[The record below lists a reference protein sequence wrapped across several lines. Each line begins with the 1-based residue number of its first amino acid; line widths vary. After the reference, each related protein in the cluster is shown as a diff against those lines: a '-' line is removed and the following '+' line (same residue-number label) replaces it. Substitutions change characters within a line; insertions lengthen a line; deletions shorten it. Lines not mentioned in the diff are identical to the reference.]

1 MEKIKKFILPVAIFL
16 LLAAIGGTSFANSQ
30 NGKSAVEFVSP
41 RKGDIADQLRFSG
54 KIQSENTFDLGFQ
67 VSGKVS
73 KVYVKVGDKVQKGQL
88 LSEINP
94 EEANISYSQA
104 VSDQKVAQAQLEQ
117 AKNDM
122 DAQKAKLKSVER
134 SSTANKYD
142 EKYQKEIKNQ
152 SEDNIKAKEALLN
165 KANESVQNARL
176 QVGKTKLYAPT
187 DGTITKQSLEAGEV
201 VYFYT
206 PVISLVGNGALEIQ
220 AYVSEIE
227 VAKISVG
234 DKAKVKIDA
243 SQTEDLDATVSAVDP
258 VETNASDVSSYK
270 VTLVPSFSMDNLKSG
285 MMVDI
290 TLNRGEKKNTLI
302 IPMQSVFEE
311 NGKSFVLIEVDGTQ
325 IKKEVQLGVNDQ
337 SGSVEIL
344 SGIGEQDKIVS
355 FNQSK

>member
-1 MEKIKKFILPVAIFL
+1 MNRIKNIVIPISVVV
-16 LLAAIGGTSFANSQ
+16 LLAVLAGVSFANSQ
-30 NGKSAVEFVSP
+30 NGKSAVELVFP
-41 RKGDIADQLRFSG
+41 KKGDITDQLRFSG
-54 KIQSENTFDLGFQ
+54 KIQSEDTFDLGFQ
-67 VSGKVS
+67 VSGKVA
-73 KVYVKVGDKVQKGQL
+73 KVYVKVGDKVQRGQL

-104 VSDQKVAQAQLEQ
+104 VSDQKAAQAQLEQ
-117 AKNDM
+117 AKSDM
-122 DAQKAKLKSVER
+122 DAQKAKLKSVEK

-152 SEDNIKAKEALLN
+152 SEDNIKVKEALLN

-176 QVGKTKLYAPT
+176 QAGKTKLYAPI
-187 DGTITKQSLEAGEV
+187 DGTITKQSLEAGEI
-201 VYFYT
+201 VYLYT
-206 PVISLVGNGALEIQ
+206 PVISLVGNGTLEIQ

-243 SQTEDLDATVSAVDP
+243 SQTEDLEATVSAVDP
-258 VETNASDVSSYK
+258 VETNASNISSYK

-302 IPMQSVFEE
+302 IPTQSVFEE
-311 NGKSFVLIEVDGTQ
+311 NGKSFVLVEVDGAQ

-337 SGSVEIL
+337 EGSVEIL